1 MENVILSDEKIDIIR
16 NKVREEA
23 DPYSIT
29 NESIDYNDLLDKEL
43 IKVQARHLL
52 RILKEPCTEHG
63 RQGVDY
69 EYDRSMLYFK
79 DGYLYHCHRLNCPDC
94 MKQIEKEINQ

>member
-43 IKVQARHLL
+43 IKAQARHLL
-52 RILKEPCTEHG
+52 RILKEPCVHLLPDIENNNMTFLGNRVKYSH
-63 RQGVDY
+63 R
-69 EYDRSMLYFK
+69 
-79 DGYLYHCHRLNCPDC
+79 YLCPEC
-94 MKQIEKEINQ
+94 MEQIEKEIER

>member
-1 MENVILSDEKIDIIR
+1 MKNVILSDEKIDIIR

-43 IKVQARHLL
+43 IKAQARHLL
-52 RILKEPCTEHG
+52 RILKERYTC
-63 RQGVDY
+63 GV
-69 EYDRSMLYFK
+69 K
-79 DGYLYHCHRLNCPDC
+79 DDMANGWIMISPEQLAE
-94 MKQIEKEINQ
+94 IEKEIEG